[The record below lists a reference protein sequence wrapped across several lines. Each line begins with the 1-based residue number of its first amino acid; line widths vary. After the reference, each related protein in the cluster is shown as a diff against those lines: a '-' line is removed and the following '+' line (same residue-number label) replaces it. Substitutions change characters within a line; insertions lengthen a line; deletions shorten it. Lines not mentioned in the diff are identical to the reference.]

1 MHDHATSCIA
11 HERLRV
17 EYGLVRKSCM
27 NHARTCK
34 IFFLGISFKHNQPQ
48 EKKSYEVEVFAMF
61 GCNMSYTQGT
71 DILYC
76 VRVFLRVV

>member
-1 MHDHATSCIA
+1 MTMHDHATSCIA

-34 IFFLGISFKHNQPQ
+34 NFFLGKSDSAGFRIRAKSPPSAISSGGAWRPKTITF
-48 EKKSYEVEVFAMF
+48 
-61 GCNMSYTQGT
+61 TT
-71 DILYC
+71 
-76 VRVFLRVV
+76 

>member
-1 MHDHATSCIA
+1 MTMHDHATSCIV

-34 IFFLGISFKHNQPQ
+34 IFFLGSMHCATPFN
-48 EKKSYEVEVFAMF
+48 KSVHTLLSAHARD
-61 GCNMSYTQGT
+61 N
-71 DILYC
+71 
-76 VRVFLRVV
+76 RVIGVDSTGGERCFV